1 MSGVEKT
8 YNVGVMGCANIAT
21 RSLLPA
27 FQKHGRFNVYAVA
40 SRSTDKAERVA
51 SDYHCKAYGN
61 YDDLVSDKDIDL
73 IYMPLPTG
81 LHYEWGKKV
90 LQSGKHLLSEK
101 SLACLFSEV
110 KDLVGIAKNNHL
122 LLMESFQFRFHT
134 QTQWVRD
141 VVNSGK
147 LGEIRCFRS
156 SFGFPPFKD
165 ADNIRY
171 QKELGGGALLDAGAY
186 TIKSMKVILPNEEF
200 AFKSASMITPAGSE
214 VDLYGGAFFESEGED
229 AGRSVLVERGISG
242 DNIALNEKR
251 SIDVI
256 PHVLGT
262 DTDFDISACQVI
274 GPAALQEEGVPPCAQ
289 SLVNRFTFDG
299 FSGENILSELKDN
312 NIEFYDT
319 KDNGSFEIVFDKEG
333 IREISSD

>member
-8 YNVGVMGCANIAT
+8 SNVGVMGCANIAT

-27 FQKHGRFNVYAVA
+27 FQKHERFNVYAVA
-40 SRSTDKAERVA
+40 SRSMDKAERVA
-51 SDYHCKAYGN
+51 VDYHCKAYGN

-101 SLACLFSEV
+101 SLACSFSEV

-214 VDLYGGAFFESEGED
+214 VDLYGGAFFESENGVVAEL
-229 AGRSVLVERGISG
+229 AYGF
-242 DNIALNEKR
+242 DNYYQC
-251 SIDVI
+251 
-256 PHVLGT
+256 G
-262 DTDFDISACQVI
+262 
-274 GPAALQEEGVPPCAQ
+274 
-289 SLVNRFTFDG
+289 
-299 FSGENILSELKDN
+299 
-312 NIEFYDT
+312 
-319 KDNGSFEIVFDKEG
+319 FEIWGSKGKLTSTRAYTAPAGFQPKIFVETDECGKEEVSLPSCDQFDLMLNHIVSCLDKGNFEQEYEQDLIQAEHIEK
-333 IREISSD
+333 IRNYCVLE

>member
-1 MSGVEKT
+1 MSGVEKI

-27 FQKHGRFNVYAVA
+27 FRKHDRFNVYAVA
-40 SRSTDKAERVA
+40 SRSMDKAEHVA
-51 SDYHCKAYGN
+51 GDYHCKAYGN
-61 YDDLVSDKDIDL
+61 YDNLVSDKDIDL

-81 LHYEWGKKV
+81 LHYEWGRKV

-101 SLACLFSEV
+101 SLACSFNEV
-110 KDLVGIAKNNHL
+110 KDMVGLAKGNHL

-141 VVNSGK
+141 VVESGK

-186 TIKSMKVILPNEEF
+186 TIKSMKVILPKEEF
-200 AFKSASMITPAGSE
+200 AFKSASMVTPSGSD
-214 VDLYGGAFFESEGED
+214 VDLYGGAFFESKNGIVGELAYGFD
-229 AGRSVLVERGISG
+229 NFYQCGFEIWGSKGKLTSTRAYTAPAGFQPKVVVETDECGKEE
-242 DNIALNEKR
+242 IALPSCDQFDLMLNHIVGCLDKGDFEKEYEQDLIQAEHIEKIR
-251 SIDVI
+251 NYC
-256 PHVLGT
+256 VL
-262 DTDFDISACQVI
+262 
-274 GPAALQEEGVPPCAQ
+274 E
-289 SLVNRFTFDG
+289 
-299 FSGENILSELKDN
+299 
-312 NIEFYDT
+312 
-319 KDNGSFEIVFDKEG
+319 
-333 IREISSD
+333 